1 MSTATTPTTTATLL
15 DLAFHTAALPVAPEG
30 DALAPALVRLR
41 EIGYRRAVLPPLLP
55 ADTDAASLRT
65 AFELAD
71 VEPVAMVGLAPGQDV
86 SSDDD
91 DERAAGRAALLA
103 AVDLAVA
110 VGADQL
116 NGVPHCLF
124 GKPATA
130 PDRASFER
138 SARVVGEVA
147 DHAANRGV
155 QLTFEVLNR
164 YEEGL
169 VNTAAQAV
177 EYVRASGSANLGIH
191 LDTFHMAVEEPD
203 AAAAV
208 RTALPHLRY
217 LELGQSGRGELDRG
231 SVDVGGVLRSALDAG
246 YTGRIG
252 VEAFS
257 RALMPTGVA
266 DALAIWRSP
275 FDDGLGLAER
285 AFRLVQHAAG
295 HAARPQQTTQQ
306 S

>member
-1 MSTATTPTTTATLL
+1 MTDPVV

-30 DALAPALVRLR
+30 DALAPVLVRLR
-41 EIGYRRAVLPPLLP
+41 EMGYRRAVLPPLAP
-55 ADTDAASLRT
+55 AGTDAPSLRT
-65 AFELAD
+65 AFERADLA
-71 VEPVAMVGLAPGQDV
+71 PVAMVTLAPGQDV

-91 DERAAGRAALLA
+91 AQRAAGRAVLLA

-110 VGADQL
+110 LGADQL
-116 NGVPHCLF
+116 NGLPYGLH

-130 PDRASFER
+130 PDRAAFER

-147 DHAANRGV
+147 DHAADRGV
-155 QLTFEVLNR
+155 QMTFEVLNR

-169 VNTAAQAV
+169 VTTAAQAV
-177 EYVRASGSANLGIH
+177 EYVEASGSRHLGIH
-191 LDTFHMAVEEPD
+191 LDTFHMGIEESD
-203 AAAAV
+203 LAAAV

-217 LELGQSGRGELDRG
+217 LELGQSGRGDLATG
-231 SVDVGGVLRSALDAG
+231 AVDVAGVLRSALADG
-246 YTGRIG
+246 YTGRVG

-257 RALMPTGVA
+257 RALMPAGVA

-285 AFRLVQHAAG
+285 AFQLVQRAASST
-295 HAARPQQTTQQ
+295 APTQQTTQQ
-306 S
+306 T

>member
-1 MSTATTPTTTATLL
+1 MSDRAVGV
-15 DLAFHTAALPVAPEG
+15 DLAFHTSALPVAPEG
-30 DALAPALVRLR
+30 DALAPVLGRLR
-41 EIGYRRAVLPPLLP
+41 ELGYRRAVLPPLDP
-55 ADTDAASLRT
+55 AGTDAASLRT
-65 AFELAD
+65 AFERADLA
-71 VEPVAMVGLAPGQDV
+71 PIAMVGLAPGQDV

-110 VGADQL
+110 LGADQL
-116 NGVPHCLF
+116 NGVPYGLF

-130 PDRASFER
+130 PGAAAFER
-138 SARVVGEVA
+138 SALVVGEVA
-147 DHAANRGV
+147 DRAADRGV

-177 EYVRASGSANLGIH
+177 EYVAASGSAHLGVH
-191 LDTFHMAVEEPD
+191 LDTFHMAVEEAD
-203 AAAAV
+203 LAAAV

-217 LELGQSGRGELDRG
+217 LELGQSGRGDLG
-231 SVDVGGVLRSALDAG
+231 SGAVDVAGVLRSALAGG
-246 YTGRIG
+246 YTGRVG

-257 RALMPTGVA
+257 RALMPGAVA

-275 FDDGLGLAER
+275 YDDGLGLAER
-285 AFRLVQHAAG
+285 ALALVQHAASG
-295 HAARPQQTTQQ
+295 TPAPHPAVPTQQ
-306 S
+306 EARR

>member
-1 MSTATTPTTTATLL
+1 MSSAVDGP

-30 DALAPALVRLR
+30 DALAPVLLRLR
-41 EIGYRRAVLPPLLP
+41 EIGYRRAVLPPLVP

-65 AFELAD
+65 AFERADLA
-71 VEPVAMVGLAPGQDV
+71 PIAMVGLAPGQDV

-116 NGVPHCLF
+116 NGVPYGLF

-130 PDRASFER
+130 PDPAAFER

-147 DHAANRGV
+147 DLAAGRGV

-177 EYVRASGSANLGIH
+177 RYVEASGSDHLGIH
-191 LDTFHMAVEEPD
+191 LDTFHMGIEEADLPGAVL
-203 AAAAV
+203 
-208 RTALPHLRY
+208 TALPHLRY
-217 LELGQSGRGELDRG
+217 LELGQSGRGDLG
-231 SVDVGGVLRSALDAG
+231 TGAVDVAGVLRSALAGG
-246 YTGRIG
+246 YTGRVG

-257 RALMPTGVA
+257 RALMPGAVA

-275 FDDGLGLAER
+275 YDDGLGLAER
-285 AFRLVQHAAG
+285 AFQLVHRAASTRQL
-295 HAARPQQTTQQ
+295 HPAVPTQQ
-306 S
+306 EVRR

>member
-1 MSTATTPTTTATLL
+1 MSTADDRVGAV
-15 DLAFHTAALPVAPEG
+15 DLAFHTSALPVAPEG
-30 DALAPALVRLR
+30 DALAPVLVRLR
-41 EIGYRRAVLPPLLP
+41 EIGYRRAVLPPLDP
-55 ADTDAASLRT
+55 AATDTASLRL
-65 AFELAD
+65 AFERADLA
-71 VEPVAMVGLAPGQDV
+71 PVAMVGLAPGQDV
-86 SSDDD
+86 CSEDD

-116 NGVPHCLF
+116 NGVPYGLF

-130 PDRASFER
+130 PDRAAFER

-147 DHAANRGV
+147 DLAAERGV

-177 EYVRASGSANLGIH
+177 EYVRASGSAHLGVH
-191 LDTFHMAVEEPD
+191 LDTFHMGIEEAD
-203 AAAAV
+203 LAEAV

-217 LELGQSGRGELDRG
+217 LELGQSGRGDLDRG
-231 SVDVGGVLRSALDAG
+231 AVDVAGVLRSALGAG
-246 YTGRIG
+246 YTGRVG

-257 RALMPTGVA
+257 RALMPDAVA

-275 FDDGLGLAER
+275 YDDGLGLAER
-285 AFRLVQHAAG
+285 AFRLVHRAASSSRPL
-295 HAARPQQTTQQ
+295 HPAA
-306 S
+306 